1 MGLQSEKLLISV
13 AEIMRAY
20 NLGLNSVIEILR
32 NHGYELPHSRPNV
45 KVPFTCVKLFD
56 AEYQHSVQQQHTG
69 RTIIATHKSKIRE
82 QRKKRSKES
91 SQSSQTIPEEK
102 SNNPNYLGGTRAFRS
117 LKNHLNDRIAEE
129 REKQKVN
136 ERIEQIRTQ
145 LRKNKVVTPQNNK
158 LFTYKATT
166 NTTISVEW
174 SKIIFTKGRIEFSY
188 NEKEYY
194 VVAKESKAEYNHII
208 KTFAKRLSPINI
220 KISESIASIID
231 DIEFDKVISILEI
244 HNRIFNIENN
254 GSTSV
259 DVNILNSIPREL
271 LYSIF
276 PIDRTEYLEYLQEL
290 QDDDICILP
299 VFETRQNAPDGFLF
313 TLHRNNIYYIVWE
326 SSKHLARKATYVFT
340 VHEDEVGTLHQLLFD
355 FIISGIDKKRHYLRH
370 NQVSD
375 FFGIKYHYIDHN
387 GFTAWKTAFDKL
399 LQNNIKLEDKCK
411 NENTVIYEVKDR
423 VRTYTPVHNI
433 IQNELK
439 TLLEENGYYKNVLLE
454 SDNVDIKALTINDE
468 WHYYEIK
475 TSTAR
480 LCIREAL
487 GQILEYTHY
496 NCQQHVTNLFII
508 GQYKPSDREINYISL
523 LRQLYNL
530 PIYYQWYDLSTHTL
544 SNCY

>member
-1 MGLQSEKLLISV
+1 MGHQSEKLLISV

-32 NHGYELPHSRPNV
+32 NHGYELPHSQPNV
-45 KVPFTCVKLFD
+45 KVPFACVKLFD
-56 AEYQHSVQQQHTG
+56 VEYQHGVQQQHTG

-117 LKNHLNDRIAEE
+117 LKNHLNDRIDEE
-129 REKQKVN
+129 REKPRVN
-136 ERIEQIRTQ
+136 ERIQQIRTQ
-145 LRKNKVVTPQNNK
+145 LRKNKAVTPQNNK

-174 SKIIFTKGRIEFSY
+174 SKIIFTKGRIQFSY

-208 KTFAKRLSPINI
+208 KTFAKRLPPINI

-254 GSTSV
+254 GSTGV

-313 TLHRNNIYYIVWE
+313 TLHRNNIYYIV
-326 SSKHLARKATYVFT
+326 
-340 VHEDEVGTLHQLLFD
+340 
-355 FIISGIDKKRHYLRH
+355 
-370 NQVSD
+370 
-375 FFGIKYHYIDHN
+375 
-387 GFTAWKTAFDKL
+387 
-399 LQNNIKLEDKCK
+399 
-411 NENTVIYEVKDR
+411 
-423 VRTYTPVHNI
+423 
-433 IQNELK
+433 
-439 TLLEENGYYKNVLLE
+439 
-454 SDNVDIKALTINDE
+454 
-468 WHYYEIK
+468 
-475 TSTAR
+475 
-480 LCIREAL
+480 
-487 GQILEYTHY
+487 
-496 NCQQHVTNLFII
+496 
-508 GQYKPSDREINYISL
+508 
-523 LRQLYNL
+523 
-530 PIYYQWYDLSTHTL
+530 
-544 SNCY
+544 